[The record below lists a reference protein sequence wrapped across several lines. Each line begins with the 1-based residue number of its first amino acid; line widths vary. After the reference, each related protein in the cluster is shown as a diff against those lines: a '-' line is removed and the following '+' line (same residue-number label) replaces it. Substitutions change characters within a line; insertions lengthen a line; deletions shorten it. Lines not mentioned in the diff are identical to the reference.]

1 MNQGLSV
8 SPKQGTVGAGSV
20 ATTRTSRERLDG
32 RTGVPTARCRAPTPA
47 LSKELRAPATVAACG
62 RTGKG
67 PAMLLSRPAHPS

>member
-32 RTGVPTARCRAPTPA
+32 LTGVPTTRCRSVCPGA
-47 LSKELRAPATVAACG
+47 LETQMARKGRLIGAAYG
-62 RTGKG
+62 QR
-67 PAMLLSRPAHPS
+67 